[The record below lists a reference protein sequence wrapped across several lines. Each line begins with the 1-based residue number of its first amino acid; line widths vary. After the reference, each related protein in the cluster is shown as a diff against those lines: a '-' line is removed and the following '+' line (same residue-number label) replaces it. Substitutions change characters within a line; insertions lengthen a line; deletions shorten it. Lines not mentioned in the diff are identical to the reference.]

1 MKVIDQQVKK
11 ANQKK
16 KKLNKRGVSS
26 DSSSE
31 EDEKEGIELK
41 STPTTLTKKVS
52 TPVIQQI
59 EGTLPK
65 GQQKNDDLNEGTL
78 PKVQSSRTKTHEVT
92 TRLLNNFFQRDS
104 VEQEEI
110 SGKEQKINRLVK
122 WWVGT
127 KTLPLVDHSVK
138 DEENIIGQQQYQNKL
153 PWGAGIWTAL
163 WLLWLAISAGIYPIY
178 PNAPVEEYAPSQT
191 GKKEQTKRKL
201 ENKIT
206 GQSGSQTPDDTSR
219 KARKGKSGRMRA
231 RSQDT
236 ESEDFEE
243 SN

>member
-1 MKVIDQQVKK
+1 MI
-11 ANQKK
+11 
-16 KKLNKRGVSS
+16 R
-26 DSSSE
+26 
-31 EDEKEGIELK
+31 
-41 STPTTLTKKVS
+41 
-52 TPVIQQI
+52 QI
-59 EGTLPK
+59 EGNLPE
-65 GQQKNDDLNEGTL
+65 GWQKKDNLIKETPPTTQPG
-78 PKVQSSRTKTHEVT
+78 RTKNRKVT
-92 TRLLNNFFQRDS
+92 TKLMNDFFQRDL
-104 VEQEEI
+104 EEKEDT
-110 SGKEQKINRLVK
+110 SEKEQKMNRLVK

-127 KTLPLVDHSVK
+127 KTFPLVDHSVK
-138 DEENIIGQQQYQNKL
+138 DEENVIGPQQHQNKL
-153 PWGAGIWTAL
+153 PWGTGIWTAL
-163 WLLWLAISAGIYPIY
+163 WLLWLAISTGIYPIY